1 MNWHAR
7 SLESVY
13 DELDARPTG
22 LDTATAEE
30 RLQTEGSNEI
40 TGERG
45 RGALSIFLAQF
56 SSALIWVLLVAA
68 ALSFAIGHVV
78 DAVLI
83 GIILLLNGVF
93 GFVQEYQAERSLEAL
108 RDMATP
114 EIVVRRNGAERTVD
128 STTLVPGDVVLVQQ
142 GDVVPADARLVEA
155 TNLEVDEAALTGESV
170 PVEKTTGPVDAETPL
185 AERENMVYKGTNVT
199 RGRGVAVV
207 VETGMQTEVGEIATA
222 LTDAE
227 DSLTPLQRDLGR
239 LGRRLGI
246 GVVALSIFVV
256 ALLVVDGRGLVQA
269 GLTAVSLAVAA
280 VPEGLPAV
288 VTLTLALGVRG
299 MADENALVRTLPAVE
314 ALGAV
319 DVVCT
324 DKTGTLTE
332 GEMRVQAVWVDD
344 AVVEVGRNEASDGA
358 PDAHVEA
365 DGAVDPDDVADA
377 HREDNHDDVADG
389 ADGLTERLDRL
400 FEIGAVCND
409 ATADEGDPTERALVA
424 AAAERGIDVE
434 RRRRARPRRD
444 EVPFSSERKRM
455 ATIHDDVVYVK
466 GAPEVVLERSTR
478 VLTPEGPAHLDEAV
492 SDAIDARIDAFA
504 EDALRVLGVAYKDRD
519 DDGGPEE
526 NLVFVGLQGLLDPPR
541 AEVSDAIAD
550 TKRAGIDVKVITGD
564 NPATARAIASRVG
577 IESDVVTGAE
587 IEALDDAALRERVAE
602 VDVFARAEPSHKVR
616 ILEALQA
623 NGSAVAMTGDGVN
636 DAPALKNA
644 DVGIAMG
651 VRGTD
656 VAKQASD
663 IVLLDDNYASI
674 RAAIRRG
681 RTIFDNI
688 WKFVAYLLSANVAEV
703 AIVFL
708 ASLFGYLILP
718 AVQLLWI
725 NLLTDGLPALALGTD
740 PGGDVM
746 ERDPRDRATGI
757 IDREMIGFIA
767 GAGLTATVLLV
778 GLMFYT
784 LDGAAAVTP
793 YAMTMVFTGLV
804 VFEFVKLYVVR
815 WTRGTPALSNA
826 WLAAAV
832 VASLALQLAVLYTP
846 LNAYFGTVPLGGADW
861 ALLGLVIL
869 LGTPVLVLV
878 GWLVRRYAASDAD
891 AERRSGGDDPGDAH
905 GG

>member
-7 SLESVY
+7 SLDEIY
-13 DELDARPTG
+13 DELDTTPAG
-22 LDTATAEE
+22 LDATTAGKRRE
-30 RLQTEGSNEI
+30 RSGPNEI
-40 TGERG
+40 TGEEG
-45 RGALSIFLAQF
+45 RGALAIFLAQF
-56 SSALIWVLLVAA
+56 ASALIWVLLVAA

-83 GIILLLNGVF
+83 GGILLLNGVF
-93 GFVQEYQAERSLEAL
+93 GFVQEYRAEQSLEAL

-114 EIVVRRNGAERTVD
+114 EITVRRDGDERSVD
-128 STTLVPGDVVLVQQ
+128 STALVPGDVVVLQQ

-155 TNLEVDEAALTGESV
+155 ANMEVDEAPLTGESV
-170 PVEKTTGPVDAETPL
+170 PVEKTTGTVDTGTPL
-185 AERENMVYKGTNVT
+185 AERENMAYKGTNVT

-222 LTDAE
+222 LVDAE
-227 DSLTPLQRDLGR
+227 DSRTPLQRDLDR

-246 GVVALSIFVV
+246 GVILLSTLVV
-256 ALLVVDGRGLVQA
+256 ALLLADGRGLVQA

-332 GEMRVQAVWVDD
+332 GEMQVRAAWVHDT
-344 AVVEVGRNEASDGA
+344 VIEVGGNGADEATA
-358 PDAHVEA
+358 EVR
-365 DGAVDPDDVADA
+365 ADA
-377 HREDNHDDVADG
+377 PTETEHGDTTTADT
-389 ADGLTERLDRL
+389 ADGLAERLDRL

-409 ATADEGDPTERALVA
+409 ATKDSGDPTERALVA
-424 AAAERGIDVE
+424 AAAERGIDVD
-434 RRRRARPRRD
+434 RRREDRPRRD

-455 ATIHDDVVYVK
+455 ATIHDEVVYVK

-478 VLTPEGPAHLDEAV
+478 VLTQAGPAELDESTTV
-492 SDAIDARIDAFA
+492 DIEARIDEFA
-504 EDALRVLGVAYKDRD
+504 EGALRVLGLAYKDRD
-519 DDGGPEE
+519 DAGGPEE

-541 AEVSDAIAD
+541 EEVRDAIAD
-550 TKRAGIDVKVITGD
+550 TNRAGIDVKMITGD

-577 IESDVVTGAE
+577 IESDVMTGAE
-587 IEALDDAALRERVAE
+587 IEALDDAALRECVEAI
-602 VDVFARAEPSHKVR
+602 DVFARAEPTHKVR

-623 NGSAVAMTGDGVN
+623 NGSTVAMTGDGVN

-746 ERDPRDRATGI
+746 ERDPRERDAGI
-757 IDREMIGFIA
+757 IDGQMVGFIG
-767 GAGLTATVLLV
+767 GAGLIATVLLL
-778 GLMFYT
+778 GLMFYVI
-784 LDGAAAVTP
+784 DGAPAVTP

-815 WTRGTPALSNA
+815 WTRRTPALSNV

-832 VASLALQLAVLYTP
+832 AASLGLQLAVLYTP
-846 LNAYFGTVPLGGADW
+846 LNEYFGTVPLGIADW
-861 ALLGLVIL
+861 ALLGLVLL
-869 LGTPVLVLV
+869 LGTPALVLV
-878 GWLVRRYAASDAD
+878 GWLVRRYAGSDHATTRSAD
-891 AERRSGGDDPGDAH
+891 GDDPQRTRAD
-905 GG
+905 